1 MTHSCVSHIL
11 FPLNILFLLLSI
23 SEIRCEFP
31 DVQGVKKAIKGNTY
45 RSGTNITLECE
56 DGYMLEGIS
65 HTQCQEDFSWDPPVP
80 ACKLSEWNGNEAKIK
95 RKHITAF

>member
-1 MTHSCVSHIL
+1 MSHSCVSHIL
-11 FPLNILFLLLSI
+11 FSLNILFLLLPI

-95 RKHITAF
+95 QKHINAF